1 MFNKQEGLP
10 PEAMTDAQM
19 HDRLGVLKGKIAWI
33 NKWVP
38 RAAAAVIG
46 IGVAIGLS
54 GVLAMGV
61 VSAPLVVMSVVVGSG
76 ALGLAASAGVRG
88 GIENEVFLLSEENK
102 DRIERA
108 RLAEAL
114 ADEKTARLA
123 QSTLDLRKE
132 FNDAIE
138 EMGQGLKKNMTVGRA
153 LKLKGA
159 SPGFTI
165 EF

>member
-1 MFNKQEGLP
+1 MFTKQRQLP
-10 PEAMTDAQM
+10 EDMTDAQM
-19 HDRLGVLKGKIAWI
+19 HDRLGVLKRKIGLI

-38 RAAAAVIG
+38 RVSAALVGTGIAVG
-46 IGVAIGLS
+46 LTGVIAL
-54 GVLAMGV
+54 GV
-61 VSAPLVVMSVVVGSG
+61 VSCPLVAMSLLVGSG
-76 ALGLAASAGVRG
+76 ALALAGSAGVRG
-88 GIENEVFLLSEENK
+88 GIENEVFMLSEENK

-132 FNDAIE
+132 FNAAIE
-138 EMGQGLKKNMTVGRA
+138 EMGKGTSREMTVRRP
-153 LKLKGA
+153 LKFKNAG
-159 SPGFTI
+159 PGFTI